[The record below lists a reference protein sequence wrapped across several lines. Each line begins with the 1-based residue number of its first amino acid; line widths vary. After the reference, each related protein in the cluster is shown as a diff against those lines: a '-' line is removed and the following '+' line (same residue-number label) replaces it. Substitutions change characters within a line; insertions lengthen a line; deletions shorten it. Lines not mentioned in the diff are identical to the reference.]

1 MWRLTRIVLI
11 VGLVAGCSSSKFSD
25 LKDASQAQKTQADE
39 LWQNYLKQ
47 LGSRQVSK
55 DPVLIASF
63 FSRALIASTDEA
75 AFSKKIK
82 KCLGRRSAGAFAN
95 VKIEAL
101 KSGPEGL
108 LLIVDSKAGEAA
120 IPLISEGNKLKF
132 AELQASTGD
141 WNAIAK
147 HGPAKMPAEPSLLY
161 IKMMLKDK
169 QAPIGDRLRAAVD
182 LADVK
187 YRKVIISSQRS
198 VENQI
203 VRLGLGL
210 ARIKIDGS
218 DESFIKNFPTSS
230 AGISA
235 LAQAD
240 NKIFDEMIAKLS
252 NMGAMIEDPPANETL
267 YKVVAAAPSAMRQQM
282 GQAIYKMAELGPGRL
297 ANAIRNLSKDVEKDP
312 VLEIYLEEVKRQGGK
327 APKVMKFLK
336 KFSRIGEAEERKL
349 CRSILTR
356 IAKAK

>member
-1 MWRLTRIVLI
+1 MWRLTRLVLVVVLI
-11 VGLVAGCSSSKFSD
+11 AGCSSSKFSD
-25 LKDASQAQKTQADE
+25 LQDTSEAEKTQAKD
-39 LWQNYLKQ
+39 LWQSYLKQ
-47 LGSRQVSK
+47 LGSRSVSK
-55 DPVLIASF
+55 DPILIASH
-63 FSRALIASTDEA
+63 FSKALIASTDEA
-75 AFSKKIK
+75 TFIKKIK

-101 KSGPEGL
+101 KNGPEGL

-120 IPLISEGNKLKF
+120 IPLINERNKLKF
-132 AELQASTGD
+132 AELRASTGE
-141 WNAIAK
+141 WNVAAK
-147 HGPAKMPAEPSLLY
+147 HGPSKMPAETSLLY
-161 IKMMLKDK
+161 IKMMLVDK

-187 YRKVIISSQRS
+187 YRKVIIASQRS
-198 VENQI
+198 VENPI

-240 NKIFDEMIAKLS
+240 NKIFDEMVSKLS
-252 NMGAMIEDPPANETL
+252 NMGAMVEDPPANEIL
-267 YKVVAAAPSAMRQQM
+267 YKVVAAAPAAMRQQM
-282 GQAIYKMAELGPGRL
+282 GQAIYKMAELSPGRL
-297 ANAIRNLSKDVEKDP
+297 ANAIRNLSKDIEKDP
-312 VLEIYLEEVKRQGGK
+312 VLQIYLEEVKRQGGK

-336 KFSRIGEAEERKL
+336 KFSRIGEFAERKL
-349 CRSILTR
+349 CKSLLSLIS
-356 IAKAK
+356 KAK